1 LIGLAWF
8 WKNLHIYF
16 TYKKKYNMSYENF
29 PESHKSVENTVVKNN
44 NGRNI
49 LTAILVILLLGTWGY
64 IIYDRNKVRQ
74 EKEGLTTQIVTS
86 DSAKNELQRELDDA
100 ALRLDALKTSN
111 VKADSLLKTKD
122 KDIQG
127 LKSKVQAILNDKNAT
142 ASQLSEA
149 RRLIAQLKGNI
160 DTYTAEIESLKA
172 ENTQLTED
180 KRVVTQQRDVVQK
193 NYDSANQ
200 VIKQKEDVIDVGSTL
215 HASNFS
221 IVGVKEKSSGK
232 EKITTTAKRVDKLRI
247 SFDIDENRITQS
259 GPKDIYVCITAPD
272 GKPVAVDALGSGKFV
287 TRDGVER
294 QFTKKIQI
302 NYEQGQKEPVKV
314 EWSQNSNF
322 QTGNYKIEIYNNGFK
337 IGEGVRS
344 FKKGGLFS

>member
-1 LIGLAWF
+1 
-8 WKNLHIYF
+8 
-16 TYKKKYNMSYENF
+16 MSYENF
-29 PESHKSVENTVVKNN
+29 PESNVPEKKTVVKNN
-44 NGRNI
+44 SGRNI
-49 LTAILVILLLGTWGY
+49 LTAVLVVALLGTWGY
-64 IIYDRNKVRQ
+64 IIFDKNKTRQ
-74 EKEGLTTQIVTS
+74 EKQDLTTQIVTS
-86 DSAKNELQRELDDA
+86 DSSKNELQRELDDA

-122 KDIQG
+122 KDVQA
-127 LKSKVQAILNDKNAT
+127 LKSRVQSILNDKNAT
-142 ASQLSEA
+142 AAQLSEA

-160 DTYTAEIESLKA
+160 DTYTAEIETLKTQ
-172 ENTQLTED
+172 NTQLTEE

-200 VIKQKEDVIDVGSTL
+200 VIAQKENVIDVGSTL
-215 HASNFS
+215 HASNFK
-221 IVGVKEKSSGK
+221 IEGIKEKSGGK
-232 EKITTTAKRVDKLRI
+232 EKVTTTAKRVDKLRI

-259 GPKDIYVCITAPD
+259 GQKDIYISITAPD
-272 GKPVAVDALGSGKFV
+272 GNPVVVDALGSGKFV

-294 QFTKKIQI
+294 AFTKRIQI
-302 NYEQGQKEPVKV
+302 NYVQGQKEPVTV
-314 EWSQNSNF
+314 EWTQNSNF